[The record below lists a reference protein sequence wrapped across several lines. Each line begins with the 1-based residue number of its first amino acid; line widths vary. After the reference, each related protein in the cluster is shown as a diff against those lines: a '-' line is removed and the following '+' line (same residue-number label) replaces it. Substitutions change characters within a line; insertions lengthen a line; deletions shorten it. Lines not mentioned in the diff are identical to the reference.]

1 MIKSSFPGSWEF
13 ASSAKEREQ
22 IELVM
27 VVETSHLFMEGG
39 DVKNFFQIT
48 F

>member
-13 ASSAKEREQ
+13 EFSDEEKEQREL
-22 IELVM
+22 IM
-27 VVETSHLFMEGG
+27 VVETSHLFMEGRN
-39 DVKNFFQIT
+39 VKNFFQIT